1 MAPLTYKT
9 HVSLEEALDLLQ
21 THHFSTENPIESI
34 SAGNSVGRILAKD
47 LEARRNIPH
56 FVASAVDGFALRS
69 DMSQNAGP
77 GHPAKLSPEQAVWIN
92 TGGELPVWADAVAM
106 VEDTSTG
113 ENQEVRLF
121 RTLPPGANVRP
132 VGEDVMKG
140 QIIGREGDKVTPALC
155 ALCVA
160 AGLYE
165 IPVRRKP
172 RTLFIPT
179 GNEVV
184 EPDAI
189 PPEEGVP
196 AQKILETNSV
206 FLRGLFSQWNFPLD
220 IHPILPDDPDKLSQ
234 TLENAIKDYDVVLV
248 GAGSAKGRRDFTARV
263 LESLGTLIFRWILVR
278 PGRPAMA
285 ASIRNKPVLC
295 LPGFPTS
302 TAITAWGL
310 VFPLLKS
317 LEKGQATDPD
327 YLPESVG
334 AIGRIG
340 AEFLVPHSSPPGVS
354 EWLRVQAAEID
365 GIRHIWSLS
374 IGSSSMSAMSESDGL
389 VLLDGNTL
397 ECPKGTPCDLLLTRK
412 VDFDKR
418 ILFQGSNDPAFERIT
433 SFVRARGSDIVF
445 RSVGSLG
452 GISALSRGE
461 GHVAACHLLD
471 GKTGTYNDAFI
482 ARLHGSE
489 PWERIL
495 LFWREQGI
503 MVRSGNPKKLKTI
516 GDLASSDVSI
526 VNRQP
531 GAGTRVLL
539 DYLLLQEKLLPSD
552 LWGYNNIS
560 LTHLDAANK
569 IACGQAD
576 AGLGIR
582 AASKAMGLD
591 FIPLTE
597 EPYELVFP
605 RKHENHP
612 GIKALLDALHDK
624 EWKKQVDRL
633 GGYRWPN

>member
-1 MAPLTYKT
+1 MNPKT
-9 HVSLEEALDLLQ
+9 HVRLEEALALLQ
-21 THHFSTENPIESI
+21 KDIPSMENPIERV
-34 SAGNSVGRILAKD
+34 ATENSVGRILAED
-47 LEARRNIPH
+47 LEALRNLPH
-56 FVASAVDGFALRS
+56 FVASAVDGFALQS
-69 DMSQNAGP
+69 KMSQNAGP
-77 GHPAKLSPEQAVWIN
+77 GHPALLSPDQAAWIN
-92 TGGELPVWADAVAM
+92 TGGELPTWADAVAM
-106 VEDTSTG
+106 VEDTSSETDG
-113 ENQEVRLF
+113 TVRLF

-140 QIIGREGDKVTPALC
+140 QIIGREGDRVTPALC

-184 EPDAI
+184 AARTV
-189 PPEEGVP
+189 PPETDVP
-196 AQKILETNSV
+196 AQKVLESNSI
-206 FLRGLFSQWNFPLD
+206 FLGGLFRQWDFQLD
-220 IHPILPDDPDKLSQ
+220 IHPIIPDDPEKLSTAVQ
-234 TLENAIKDYDVVLV
+234 AAVENYDLVLI
-248 GAGSAKGRRDFTARV
+248 GAGSAKGRRDFTAQV
-263 LESLGTLIFRWILVR
+263 LDKLGNLVFRWVLVR

-285 ASIRNKPVLC
+285 ASIGNKPVLC

-302 TAITAWGL
+302 TAVTAWGL
-310 VFPLLKS
+310 VFPLLKL
-317 LEKGQATDPD
+317 LEKGSPYDLD

-334 AIGRIG
+334 AIDQLQ

-365 GIRHIWSLS
+365 GKKYIWSLS
-374 IGSSSMSAMSESDGL
+374 IGSSSMSAMSDCDGL
-389 VLLDGNTL
+389 VLLDEETL
-397 ECPKGTPCDLLLTRK
+397 ECPKGTPCNMLLTRK
-412 VDFDKR
+412 VDYSKR

-433 SFVRARGSDIVF
+433 SFIRMRGNDIVL

-471 GKTGTYNDAFI
+471 GKTGTYNDSFI
-482 ARLHGSE
+482 SRFQGPE

-503 MVRSGNPKKLKTI
+503 MVPSGNPKKLRSI
-516 GDLASSDVSI
+516 QDLASKDVSI

-539 DYLLLQEKLLPSD
+539 DYLLSQEKLSPSD
-552 LWGYNNIS
+552 LWGYENIS

-576 AGLGIR
+576 AALGIR

-591 FIPLTE
+591 FIPLVE
-597 EPYELVFP
+597 EPYELVIP
-605 RKHENHP
+605 QKHRHHP
-612 GIKALLDALHDK
+612 GIEALLEALEDSN
-624 EWKKQVDRL
+624 WKKQVDRL

>member
-1 MAPLTYKT
+1 M
-9 HVSLEEALDLLQ
+9 SEALDLLQ
-21 THHFSTENPIESI
+21 TSYPSMGNPIERI
-34 SAGNSVGRILAKD
+34 PATLAVGRFLAED
-47 LEARRNIPH
+47 LEAARNLPH

-69 DMSQNAGP
+69 ELSQNAGP
-77 GHPAKLSPEQAVWIN
+77 GHPAELSSEQAVWIN

-106 VEDTSTG
+106 VEDTST
-113 ENQEVRLF
+113 NDNDEVQLF

-140 QIIGREGDKVTPALC
+140 QIIGREGDRVTPALC

-160 AGLYE
+160 SGLYE

-184 EPDAI
+184 PPDEI
-189 PPEEGVP
+189 RPDSEVP

-206 FLRGLFSQWNFPLD
+206 FLKGLFSQWNFPLD
-220 IHPILPDDPDKLSQ
+220 IHAIIPDDPEKLS
-234 TLENAIKDYDVVLV
+234 LAIEKAVGKYDLVLI
-248 GAGSAKGRRDFTARV
+248 GAGSAKGRRDFTAKV
-263 LESLGTLIFRWILVR
+263 LEKLGTLIFRWLLVR

-285 ASIRNKPVLC
+285 ASIGSKPVLC

-302 TAITAWGL
+302 TAVTAWGL
-310 VFPLLKS
+310 VFPLLKL
-317 LEKGQATDPD
+317 LETGHPCCGPD
-327 YLPESVG
+327 YLLQS
-334 AIGRIG
+334 IG
-340 AEFLVPHSSPPGVS
+340 AEETLEAKFLVPHSSPPGVS
-354 EWLRVQAAEID
+354 EWLRVQGAEID
-365 GIRHIWSLS
+365 GEKHLWSLS
-374 IGSSSMSAMSESDGL
+374 IGSSSMSAMAECDGL
-389 VLLDGNTL
+389 VLLDEKTL
-397 ECPKGTPCDLLLTRK
+397 ECPKGTPCTMLLTRK
-412 VDFDKR
+412 VDFSKR

-482 ARLHGSE
+482 ARLQGSE

-503 MVRSGNPKKLKTI
+503 MVRPKNPKGLRTI
-516 GDLASSDVSI
+516 RDLASRDVSI

-539 DYLLLQEKLLPSD
+539 DYLLSQEKLSPAD
-552 LWGYNNIS
+552 LWGYSNIS

-576 AGLGIR
+576 AGLGIQ
-582 AASKAMGLD
+582 AAAKAMGLD
-591 FIPLTE
+591 FISLTE
-597 EPYELVFP
+597 EPYELVIP
-605 RKHENHP
+605 QKQRDHP
-612 GIKALLDALHDK
+612 GVKALIEALQDK
-624 EWKKQVDRL
+624 EWKQQVDRL